1 MSKVRAIDWSRRAQ
15 RSDSSPRGPR
25 GPRSDHRRRCSA
37 VVAVALALALGESA
51 LDAKEVIKVATLAP
65 QGSIWDTTLR
75 EMGATWA
82 KESAGAVE
90 LRIYPGG
97 VAGDETDVVRK
108 MRIGQFQGAALTV
121 TGLAEIEPAFRVFHI
136 PMLFESWSEVNSVLA
151 RLRPDLERR
160 LNEKGYV
167 LLLWGHGGWVH
178 FFSRQPIRTVDD
190 LRKQKLFVW
199 AGDDTQVQQWR
210 KGGFQPVALQATDV
224 TMGFQTKMIDVV
236 PTTPIA
242 ALTLQWFRQT
252 PNMTGL
258 GLAPLVGGVVVKRDA
273 WEKIGAP
280 EREKLL
286 VAARAAEAGL
296 EVEVPKQDASAIDE
310 MRTRGLTVVEVGAE
324 EVAVWRREAEAFARA
339 AREEGV
345 PPDVLQAT
353 RDALAAFRS
362 AGGGKP

>member
-1 MSKVRAIDWSRRAQ
+1 MIDQPVTASRRRAA
-15 RSDSSPRGPR
+15 RP
-25 GPRSDHRRRCSA
+25 A
-37 VVAVALALALGESA
+37 VGAAFTVLFALAGSA
-51 LDAKEVIKVATLAP
+51 LAAKDVIKVATLAP

-97 VAGDETDVVRK
+97 VAGDEADVVRK

-136 PMLFESWSEVNSVLA
+136 PMLIESWAEVNAVLT
-151 RLRPDLERR
+151 RLRPELERR

-167 LLLWGHGGWVH
+167 LLHWGHGGWVH
-178 FFSRQPIRTVDD
+178 LFSRLPIQSIDD
-190 LRKQKLFVW
+190 LKKQKLFVW
-199 AGDDTQVQQWR
+199 AGDDAQVQQWR
-210 KGGFQPVALQATDV
+210 KSGFQPVALQATDV

-252 PNMTGL
+252 PNMTAL
-258 GLAPLVGGVVVKRDA
+258 GMAPLVGGLVVKKDA
-273 WEKIGAP
+273 WEKIGVA
-280 EREKLL
+280 EREKLTA
-286 VAARAAEAGL
+286 AARAAEAKL
-296 EVEVPKQDASAIDE
+296 DVEVPKQDASAIEE
-310 MRTRGLTVVEVGAE
+310 MKSRGLTVVAVGAE
-324 EVAVWRREAEAFARA
+324 QAAVWRREAEAFARS

-345 PPDVLQAT
+345 PPEILQAT
-353 RDALAAFRS
+353 RDALAAFR
-362 AGGGKP
+362 AGGKP